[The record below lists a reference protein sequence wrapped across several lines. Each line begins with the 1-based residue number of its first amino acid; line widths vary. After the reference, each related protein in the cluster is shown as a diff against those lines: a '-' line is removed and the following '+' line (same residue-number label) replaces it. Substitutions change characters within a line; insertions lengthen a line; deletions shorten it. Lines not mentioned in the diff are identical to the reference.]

1 MESPKKK
8 TKTKEQNECLKI
20 KLKETFLKTK

>member
-8 TKTKEQNECLKI
+8 TKTKEQNEYLKI
-20 KLKETFLKTK
+20 QFKETFLKTK